1 MTPTSPNTL
10 DHQDQKPS
18 FLPTP
23 QITPI
28 SKKAPLEL
36 LLVIQKADLSYDFRI
51 LPQMRSESDI
61 CNLSLHDFFSVYSQV
76 SGAPLQDL
84 TCLTFTFL
92 FAENVMVVWKDD
104 EESWS
109 LLKKAVRTLSI
120 LGRKRGVSQTEFHIV
135 VDIGDKRQKKEEA
148 L

>member
-10 DHQDQKPS
+10 DPEDQKPS

-23 QITPI
+23 QITPN

-36 LLVIQKADLSYDFRI
+36 LLVIQKVDLSYDFRS
-51 LPQMRSESDI
+51 LPQMRSASDI
-61 CNLSLHDFFSVYSQV
+61 CNPSLHDFFSVYSQV

-104 EESWS
+104 EESWA

-120 LGRKRGVSQTEFHIV
+120 LGRKRGVSETEFHIV
-135 VDIGDKRQKKEEA
+135 VDIGDTRRKKEEV